1 MYVFMSHET
10 LYKKVWVLK
19 YVWEEEHNHK
29 IILWEV
35 DIEKTIVFKELWL
48 KRPDILKSW

>member
-10 LYKKVWVLK
+10 SYKKVWVSMSEK
-19 YVWEEEHNHK
+19 EEHNHK
-29 IILWEV
+29 IILWGV